1 SSYGGNVLECEA
13 AVVPGKGKLVI
24 TGLLEKGMQESAQ
37 AAMSYIR
44 SRQKL
49 LGLDEDFHTNLDF
62 HVHFPEFVQKDGPS
76 AGITMA
82 TSLASA
88 LLKIPV
94 RRNVAMTGE
103 ITLRGRVMP
112 IGGLK
117 EKMLA
122 AHRAGID
129 TILIPAENRKDLGEI
144 PRRVLNAMRVV
155 LVEHMDEVLREALL
169 LHDPDAIFGHNRVR
183 PIEYRNGK
191 LLGPDDDAPAPGAPV
206 ANVVPPSA
214 QQ

>member
-1 SSYGGNVLECEA
+1 VLECEA

-49 LGLDEDFHTNLDF
+49 LGLEEDFHTNLDF

-129 TILIPAENRKDLGEI
+129 TILVPAENRKDLGEI

-155 LVEHMDEVLREALL
+155 LVEHMDEVLREALV
-169 LHDPDAIFGHNRVR
+169 LHDPDAIFGLNRVR
-183 PIEYRNGK
+183 PLEYRNGK
-191 LLGPDDDAPAPGAPV
+191 LLGPDDDVPAPGTPV
-206 ANVVPPSA
+206 ANVAPPGA